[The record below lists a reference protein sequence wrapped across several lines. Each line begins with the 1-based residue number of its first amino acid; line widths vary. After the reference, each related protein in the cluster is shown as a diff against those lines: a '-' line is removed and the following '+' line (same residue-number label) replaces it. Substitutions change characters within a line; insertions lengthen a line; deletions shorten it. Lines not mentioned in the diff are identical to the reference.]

1 MEYKRQCLEKL
12 CITLDA
18 HQVIKVLVAIC
29 TKCGFSWR
37 VYGIDGLQLPG
48 AK

>member
-29 TKCGFSWR
+29 MRCGFSWR
-37 VYGIDGLQLPG
+37 VYGNDGLHVLG